1 MDSNRKPK
9 VFRLRQLPGDA
20 NKSQALVYL
29 SIGLGSIPVDNI
41 QIYSLATSLSPWRP
55 TKTATFMVDPPPAL
69 LQGDPSKD
77 EWQIKVNGLEEPLI
91 LDTHFR
97 GLTPLREPTS
107 DHCFDCI
114 ALSGLSS
121 HPFGSWQPKKGDKR
135 FMWIRDALPL
145 DLPQIR
151 PIIYGYETT
160 LPRSKSFQTITDLA
174 SQLIN
179 QLASNGWTAMSA
191 KPLVFLAHS
200 LGGLVLKR
208 AVVALANSG
217 YDDSAIQI
225 AGGIFFGV
233 PNFGME
239 QSSFLSIAEGNPNE
253 ILVEDLSP
261 HSPWLKGLEAQFN
274 GISYL
279 RKMNIF
285 WGYETCTSPTYI
297 QQDDGKVVSGPEVVL
312 VTPSSATRGLLEV
325 NESQTFP
332 LNENHSNIVKF
343 TWGHEDYGV
352 VVKKLAHIC
361 CLEPAGDD
369 SEEDN
374 KNRLN
379 SLTYDHMRS
388 SGQSRGRHVKT
399 SLGLK
404 PSPMGKAQT
413 NQGRPQLSLERIVD
427 ILLDTL
433 KVTAR
438 DDRIQGI
445 EPHFRD
451 TFDWIFNHS
460 ECGFLH
466 WLQYGKGAF
475 WINGSPGSGKST
487 LMKYIFQDERTRE
500 LLHDVQNSH
509 DEVYAGF
516 FFHHRGSVV
525 QKSFDGLLRSILS
538 QFLEQNPQVGAI
550 LSPLLPITQDK
561 YGRIRVAP
569 HNWSRA
575 MLEKAFTMV
584 LKQQQFNLDIFLF
597 LDALDEYHGRPE
609 FIASFVES
617 LVKEDAS
624 SMTRLK
630 VCFSSRPWDAFIT
643 RFKNYASITI
653 QDFTKDD
660 IRRYCLGVMDETL
673 SSDVSIPIEVL
684 VPQVVDRSKGVFLW
698 VKLVAGDLARSANR
712 GSSEA
717 DLERLLQ
724 SLPAELDDYYV
735 EIVQR
740 TPVSSRWT
748 LYAMLEIA
756 SRSYYPLQ
764 GPDFIDAVECSRSSS
779 WSEALSRM
787 EKLWSLKKSE
797 HKEHAAKQIKIHSQG
812 LIEIRGKLVELLHQ
826 TVQEFVSQPKFNAL
840 VLDTE
845 ARVTFENGYS
855 FLVKWNLLDKSRNK
869 PKRKKGKPRFP
880 FREKMNE
887 DGSFQ
892 EEDDS
897 SQDEDDSFQDEDD
910 TSQKEENSSDDED
923 DSSQDESDTPPDD
936 RDISDI
942 MSYGKLSEASTGRS
956 MRTFLDSVPPEK
968 YSRIGQVSGAWVQ
981 SSIEFA
987 SFATLLLYFRESF
1000 QRDPAFLEK
1009 CEAKNQK
1016 SLISLCL
1023 GLFRISSDHHVSS
1036 QYLNFEGGEGL
1047 ARLILDNGYR
1057 IQYDETAF
1065 HKVMCY
1071 LTMTRPGDVRNK
1083 CIDFVVRFLELGQ
1096 DPNAPMTI
1104 HHSSEMTR
1112 LECTALHLSP
1122 PEIVPSLLF
1131 YGAKVNSRDS
1141 DGMTPLDRLCCNV
1154 LFTTRIEIYLYGN
1167 HTRNVSD
1174 SYQVACMLVDAG
1186 GQRACR
1192 TTDEPWKKLM
1202 KLFSDKGYDIEPLQ
1216 PIVPKHETKSWLP
1229 WW

>member
-29 SIGLGSIPVDNI
+29 SIGLGSIPVDSI
-41 QIYSLATSLSPWRP
+41 HIYSLATSLSPWRP
-55 TKTATFMVDPPPAL
+55 TKTATLMFNPPPAL

-77 EWQIKVNGLEEPLI
+77 EWQIRVNGLEEPLI

-121 HPFGSWQPKKGDKR
+121 HPFGSWQPKKGDKT

-145 DLPQIR
+145 DLPQLR

-160 LPRSKSFQTITDLA
+160 LPKSKSFQNITDLA

-179 QLASNGWTAMSA
+179 QLASNGWTALSA

-208 AVVALANSG
+208 AIVALANSG

-253 ILVEDLSP
+253 MLVEDLSP
-261 HSPWLKGLEAQFN
+261 HSPWLKGLESQFN

-279 RKMNIF
+279 RKMNMF
-285 WGYETCTSPTYI
+285 WGYETCTSPTLI
-297 QQDDGKVVSGPEVVL
+297 QNDDGEIVSGPEVVL
-312 VTPSSATRGLLEV
+312 VTPQSATRGLLEI

-343 TWGHEDYGV
+343 NWGHEDYGV
-352 VVKKLAHIC
+352 IVKKLSHIC
-361 CLEPAGDD
+361 CIDPTNYD
-369 SEEDN
+369 SDEIDES
-374 KNRLN
+374 RSP
-379 SLTYDHMRS
+379 SLTCDDIKS
-388 SGQSRGRHVKT
+388 NGQGKGRYMKT

-404 PSPMGKAQT
+404 PARVGKSHTSQEK
-413 NQGRPQLSLERIVD
+413 PQLSLEQIVD
-427 ILLDTL
+427 ILLDSL
-433 KVTAR
+433 KVTSR

-445 EPHFRD
+445 QTHFRD

-466 WLQYGKGAF
+466 WLQYGQGAF

-516 FFHHRGSVV
+516 FFHHRGSAV

-538 QFLEQNPQVGAI
+538 QFLEQNQNVGSI
-550 LSPLLPITQDK
+550 LSPLLPVKRDK
-561 YGRIRVAP
+561 YGRVKVAA

-584 LKQQQFNLDIFLF
+584 LKQQQFELDIFLF

-609 FIASFVES
+609 FIASFIES
-617 LVKEDAS
+617 LVKQEKT

-630 VCFSSRPWDAFIT
+630 VCFSSRPWDAFTT
-643 RFKNYASITI
+643 RFKDYASITI

-660 IRRYCLGVMDETL
+660 IRRYCLGVMDDNL
-673 SSDVSIPIEVL
+673 SSDISIPIEVL

-698 VKLVAGDLARSANR
+698 VKLVAGDLARAANA
-712 GSSEA
+712 GLSEA

-724 SLPAELDDYYV
+724 SLPAELDEYYV

-756 SRSYYPLQ
+756 TRSYYPLE
-764 GPDFIDAVECSRSSS
+764 GPDFIDAVECSRFTS
-779 WSEALSRM
+779 WHEALSRV
-787 EKLWSLKKSE
+787 EKLWLLGEVE
-797 HKEHAAKQIKIHSQG
+797 HEEYAAKQIKIHSQG
-812 LIEIRGKLVELLHQ
+812 LIEIRGKFVELLHQ

-845 ARVTFENGYS
+845 AKLTFENGYS
-855 FLVKWNLLDKSRNK
+855 FLVKWHLLDKIFDSPNRKNK
-869 PKRKKGKPRFP
+869 DGDDSDEKGI
-880 FREKMNE
+880 
-887 DGSFQ
+887 D
-892 EEDDS
+892 EEDVT
-897 SQDEDDSFQDEDD
+897 Q
-910 TSQKEENSSDDED
+910 
-923 DSSQDESDTPPDD
+923 
-936 RDISDI
+936 II
-942 MSYGKLSEASTGRS
+942 SYGKLSEESTGRS
-956 MRTFLDSVPPEK
+956 MRTFLDSIPPKK
-968 YSRIGQVSGAWVQ
+968 YSRIGHVSGAWIQ

-987 SFATLLLYFRESF
+987 AFATLLLYFRESF
-1000 QRDPAFLEK
+1000 QRDPSFLKK
-1009 CEAKNQK
+1009 CDASNQK

-1023 GLFRISSDHHVSS
+1023 GLFRIGTDHHVSS
-1036 QYLNFEGGEGL
+1036 QYLNFEGGEEL
-1047 ARLILDNGYR
+1047 ARLIMDNGYK
-1057 IQYDETAF
+1057 IQYDESAF
-1065 HKVMCY
+1065 HKVICY
-1071 LTMTRPGDVRNK
+1071 LTMSRQGDIRNK

-1104 HHSSEMTR
+1104 HHSSETHR
-1112 LECTALHLSP
+1112 LKCTALHLSP

-1131 YGAKVNSRDS
+1131 YGAEVNYKDS

-1154 LFTTRIEIYLYGN
+1154 LPTTRIEIYLYGN

-1174 SYQVACMLVDAG
+1174 SYQVACMLADAG
-1186 GQRACR
+1186 GQRVR
-1192 TTDEPWKKLM
+1192 RIMDESWNRLM
-1202 KLFSDKGYDIEPLQ
+1202 KLFLDKGYDVETLQ
-1216 PIVPKHETKSWLP
+1216 PLAFKNDSKGWLP
-1229 WW
+1229 WL

>member
-20 NKSQALVYL
+20 NKSQALVFL

-55 TKTATFMVDPPPAL
+55 TKTATLMFNPPPAL

-121 HPFGSWQPKKGDKR
+121 HPFGSWQPKKSDKT
-135 FMWIRDALPL
+135 FMWIRDELPL
-145 DLPQIR
+145 DLPQLR

-160 LPRSKSFQTITDLA
+160 LPKSNSFQTITDLA

-179 QLASNGWTAMSA
+179 QLASNGWTAVSA

-208 AVVALANSG
+208 AIVALANSG
-217 YDDSAIQI
+217 YDDSAIRI
-225 AGGIFFGV
+225 AGAIFFGV

-253 ILVEDLSP
+253 MLVEDLSP
-261 HSPWLKGLEAQFN
+261 NSPWLKGLESQFN

-279 RKMNIF
+279 RKMNMF
-285 WGYETCTSPTYI
+285 WGYETCTSPTLI
-297 QQDDGKVVSGPEVVL
+297 QNENGEILPGPDVVL
-312 VTPSSATRGLLEV
+312 VTPQSATRGLLEV

-343 TWGHEDYGV
+343 TWGHEDYGI
-352 VVKKLAHIC
+352 VVKNLAHIC
-361 CLEPAGDD
+361 CLDPTSDV
-369 SEEDN
+369 SEEIDEI
-374 KNRLN
+374 RSN
-379 SLTYDHMRS
+379 SLTYDHLRS
-388 SGQSRGRHVKT
+388 NGQGQGRHMKT
-399 SLGLK
+399 SLGLRSSRK
-404 PSPMGKAQT
+404 EP
-413 NQGRPQLSLERIVD
+413 PQLSLEELVD
-427 ILLDTL
+427 ILLESLTM
-433 KVTAR
+433 TAR

-445 EPHFRD
+445 ELHFRD

-460 ECGFLH
+460 ECGFLY
-466 WLQYGKGAF
+466 WLQYGQGAF

-500 LLHDVQNSH
+500 LLHDVQSSR

-516 FFHHRGSVV
+516 FFHHRGSAV

-538 QFLEQNPQVGAI
+538 QFLEQNPKVGAV
-550 LSPLLPITQDK
+550 LSPILPIIKDK
-561 YGRIRVAP
+561 YGRVRVAA
-569 HNWSRA
+569 HNWSRG

-609 FIASFVES
+609 FIANFVES
-617 LVKEDAS
+617 LVKQDKT

-630 VCFSSRPWDAFIT
+630 VCFSSRPWDAFTT
-643 RFKNYASITI
+643 RFKDYASITI

-660 IRRYCLGVMDETL
+660 IRRYCLGVMDDNL
-673 SSDVSIPIEVL
+673 SSEVSIPIEVL
-684 VPQVVDRSKGVFLW
+684 VPQVVNRSKGVFLW
-698 VKLVAGDLARSANR
+698 VKLVAGDLARAANR

-724 SLPAELDDYYV
+724 SLPAELDKYYV

-740 TPVSSRWT
+740 TPISSRWT

-756 SRSYYPLQ
+756 SRSSDPLE

-779 WSEALSRM
+779 WGEAWSKV
-787 EKLWSLKKSE
+787 EKLWALEESDRE
-797 HKEHAAKQIKIHSQG
+797 EYAAKQIKIHSQG
-812 LIEIRGKLVELLHQ
+812 LIEIRGKNVELLHQ

-845 ARVTFENGYS
+845 AKLTFENGYS
-855 FLVKWNLLDKSRNK
+855 FLVKWHLLDKSSE
-869 PKRKKGKPRFP
+869 KRKKDEDAKRK
-880 FREKMNE
+880 EKE
-887 DGSFQ
+887 DE
-892 EEDDS
+892 EEDIT
-897 SQDEDDSFQDEDD
+897 Q
-910 TSQKEENSSDDED
+910 
-923 DSSQDESDTPPDD
+923 
-936 RDISDI
+936 I
-942 MSYGKLSEASTGRS
+942 MSYGKLSEESTGRS
-956 MRTFLDSVPPEK
+956 MKTFLDSIPPER
-968 YSRIGQVSGAWVQ
+968 YSRISQVSGAWVQ

-987 SFATLLLYFRESF
+987 AFATLLLYFRESF
-1000 QRDPAFLEK
+1000 QRDPAFLQK
-1009 CEAKNQK
+1009 CDANNQK

-1036 QYLNFEGGEGL
+1036 QYLNFEGGEEL
-1047 ARLILDNGYR
+1047 ARLILDNGYK
-1057 IQYDETAF
+1057 IQNDGIAF
-1065 HKVMCY
+1065 QKVICY
-1071 LTMTRPGDVRNK
+1071 LTMSRQGEVRNK
-1083 CIDFVVRFLELGQ
+1083 CLDFLVRFLELGQ
-1096 DPNAPMTI
+1096 DPNVPMNI
-1104 HHSSEMTR
+1104 HHSSETTP

-1122 PEIVPSLLF
+1122 PEIVPSLL
-1131 YGAKVNSRDS
+1131 YHGAKLNSKDS

-1154 LFTTRIEIYLYGN
+1154 ISTTRIEIYLYGN

-1186 GQRACR
+1186 GQRARR
-1192 TTDEPWKKLM
+1192 TTDKPWNKLM
-1202 KLFSDKGYDIEPLQ
+1202 KLFSEKGYDVEPLQ
-1216 PIVPKHETKSWLP
+1216 CLAVKHGTKGWLP
-1229 WW
+1229 WS